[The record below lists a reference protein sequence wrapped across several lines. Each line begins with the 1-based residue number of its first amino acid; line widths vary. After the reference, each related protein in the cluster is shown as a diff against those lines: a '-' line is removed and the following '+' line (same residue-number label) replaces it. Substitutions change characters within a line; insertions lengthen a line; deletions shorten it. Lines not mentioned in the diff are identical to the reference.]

1 MGEKSI
7 TCNKQW
13 KWHKYLAVFH
23 IHFHEGFY
31 FPYSL
36 FFYCNIQD
44 LSPFLGLQTAQGER
58 TVKQG
63 AKVIKE
69 VARNQVQ
76 GSFCSK
82 ETSA

>member
-1 MGEKSI
+1 MTQGS
-7 TCNKQW
+7 C
-13 KWHKYLAVFH
+13 
-23 IHFHEGFY
+23 GF
-31 FPYSL
+31 PHSLSRRLLLSLL
-36 FFYCNIQD
+36 FFYCNTQD
-44 LSPFLGLQTAQGER
+44 LPPFLGLHTAQGER

-82 ETSA
+82 ET